1 MDIKAKYKIGD
12 IVKVR
17 ADKKIITTCPFCEGK
32 GFKMIDDFD
41 NEGNPSKKKRYC
53 QNCEGNGQYETRSNK
68 IEVIEG
74 VVKGMHIDIIKKEED
89 EFEEAA
95 YTDENMA
102 IMIDYY
108 VNTPDETHYGYGTYR
123 EKQIVE

>member
-41 NEGNPSKKKRYC
+41 NEGNPSKEKDIV
-53 QNCEGNGQYETRSNK
+53 K
-68 IEVIEG
+68 I
-74 VVKGMHIDIIKKEED
+74 VKEMDNMKLVQIKLK
-89 EFEEAA
+89 
-95 YTDENMA
+95 
-102 IMIDYY
+102 
-108 VNTPDETHYGYGTYR
+108 
-123 EKQIVE
+123 